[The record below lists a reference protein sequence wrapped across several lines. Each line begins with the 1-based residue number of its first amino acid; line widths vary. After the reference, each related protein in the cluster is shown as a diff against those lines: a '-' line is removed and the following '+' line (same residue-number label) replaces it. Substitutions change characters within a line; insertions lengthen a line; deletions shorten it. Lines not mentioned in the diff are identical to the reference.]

1 MENTKRGF
9 EFVRLKDEETG
20 KFLDE
25 KKFEYAQLPEYQTRG
40 SAGAD
45 FFAAQAVDIPPYDKT
60 YNNKPFLVHTGIKAY
75 MAEDEGLFLYNRSS
89 NPGKKGLLLANSV
102 GVVDSDYYNNP
113 DNDGEIMF
121 AFYNCRD
128 EIVTINKG
136 DRIGQG
142 VFTKFLRPEEGLRV
156 KDEDRVGGIGSTGK

>member
-1 MENTKRGF
+1 MEERGF

-20 KFLDE
+20 EFLDK
-25 KKFEYAQLPEYQTRG
+25 KKFEDAQLPEYQTRG

-45 FFAAQAVDIPPYDKT
+45 FFAAQSVDIPPYDKT
-60 YNNKPFLVHTGIKAY
+60 YNNKPFLVHTGVKAF
-75 MAEDEGLFLYNRSS
+75 MLDDEGLFLYNRSS
-89 NPGKKGLLLANSV
+89 NPDKKGLILANSV

-121 AFYNCRD
+121 AFYNFRD
-128 EIVTINKG
+128 EIVTIHKG

-142 VFTKFLRPEEGLRV
+142 IFSKFLRPDKGLRI
-156 KDEDRVGGIGSTGK
+156 KDVDRVGGIGSTNE